1 MGRVARSSDLLW
13 WTLRMDQRGV
23 SGAADFREFLRSG
36 ADFTTFEL
44 DRSREA
50 VRAIDLDRVDSAVE
64 GVDER

>member
-1 MGRVARSSDLLW
+1 MGRVAHSSDLLW
-13 WTLRMDQRGV
+13 WTLHMDQPGA

-36 ADFTTFEL
+36 ADFTAFEL
-44 DRSREA
+44 DRSCGA

>member
-1 MGRVARSSDLLW
+1 
-13 WTLRMDQRGV
+13 MDQPGV

-36 ADFTTFEL
+36 PDFTTFEL